1 MSIESATQR
10 LRAANPDPETSPLR
24 SETDDLT
31 MLHAT
36 WQRSTNVQTQQA
48 QRFNPEKEPRKTGWM
63 IGVAVAAV
71 TIIVVGAVALLPLT
85 QSVDEVADT
94 PPTTLDASPT
104 PTTTALVQSGPMTHE
119 VEAFDYGFSG
129 LPTELRAGDAIEL
142 VNTSSTEYHT
152 LVVIRLDSGD
162 DRSIEDFSALPPGA
176 FGAEVPQPGF
186 SIVGGLHA
194 APGESAFDGRI
205 RLQVPGRYLV
215 IDMVRQGA
223 DVAAV
228 SESVNPANSSDSG
241 GAPYKIPG
249 GPLGYEHGMIAIVT
263 VTPK

>member
-24 SETDDLT
+24 SETDHLT

-129 LPTELRAGDAIEL
+129 LPAELRVGDAIEL
-142 VNTSSTEYHT
+142 VNTSSTEYHN

-162 DRSIEDFSALPPGA
+162 DRSIEDYMALPL
-176 FGAEVPQPGF
+176 GAEEIPQPGF
-186 SIVGGLHA
+186 SLIGVLHA

-205 RLQVPGRYLV
+205 RLQVPGRYLLF
-215 IDMVRQGA
+215 DMVPQGA
-223 DVAAV
+223 DVALV
-228 SESVNPANSSDSG
+228 SAAVNPADSSDIG
-241 GAPYKIPG
+241 GSPRNIPG